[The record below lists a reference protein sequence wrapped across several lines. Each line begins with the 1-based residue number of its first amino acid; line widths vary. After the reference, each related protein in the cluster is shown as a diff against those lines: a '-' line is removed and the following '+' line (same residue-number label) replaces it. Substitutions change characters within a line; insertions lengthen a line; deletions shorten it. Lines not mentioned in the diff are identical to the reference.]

1 MMYPCATS
9 HCCASWNAVYIHSS
23 WRGLAELL
31 ILCVVGNAR
40 ARWSRMSEEYS
51 FHVLFFIQ
59 KVTLRIRETIGKNR
73 FIMKSFVKSVFP
85 LFGLL
90 MCLTFISCSDDP
102 EFEGPEF
109 EMSLNKTTLALE
121 VGKSETLVV
130 SYNPSDTP
138 NQGHTWGSSKP
149 EIATVDET
157 GKVTA
162 KAIGECTITA
172 RSLTG
177 NVSTTCNVQ
186 VVDKIIRVTSVSL
199 NKTTAEIAT
208 GETLALEATI
218 LPSNATNKGVK
229 WTSSSNEVATVDAK
243 GVVSAVAEGETT
255 ITVTTDDNS
264 KKATCKLTVVPV
276 GVKFSNPTIENVT
289 SNSALIIGSIEPRGV
304 KISEAG
310 ICIATTSTPTVDN
323 GKVMLLQGGG
333 TISTVLKELKAE
345 TTYYLRFYAI
355 VDGKVRYGNQT
366 VFETLPAVTISA
378 PTFSNVLAHSATVS
392 GTISANGSSLTETG
406 IVYSKMSMP
415 TVADTKVVISSEKI
429 SYSLMEL
436 EASTTYYV
444 RIYTVIGDKTYYGEQ
459 AELVTCDELITHFEP
474 IRVSEDDILLRSKA
488 PKGYKTINICYGT
501 SPNPTITDNI
511 KVVTCY
517 GDEMSVV
524 LTGLTSNTTY
534 YLRSYYQEG
543 TKFIYSN
550 DEVEFST
557 VGTKNIYVSDIEYSF
572 YRMGEFSS
580 FYALEC
586 KLVLK
591 TALEGEFQWETSSN
605 TYLSKSSTLTSS
617 NKVYKVYFSGNTTLI
632 FQIVA
637 ASSIPGYSPSSFT
650 FYDNQ
655 QSITHIPTGVT
666 YLIKVPRTEKTYKTS
681 GAKYYDNK

>member
-1 MMYPCATS
+1 
-9 HCCASWNAVYIHSS
+9 
-23 WRGLAELL
+23 
-31 ILCVVGNAR
+31 
-40 ARWSRMSEEYS
+40 
-51 FHVLFFIQ
+51 
-59 KVTLRIRETIGKNR
+59 
-73 FIMKSFVKSVFP
+73 MKSFVKSVFP

-102 EFEGPEF
+102 EIEKPQF
-109 EMSLNKTTLALE
+109 EMSMNKTTLALE
-121 VGKSETLVV
+121 VGTSETLVV

-162 KAIGECTITA
+162 KAIGECTVTA
-172 RSLTG
+172 RSLSG
-177 NVSTTCNVQ
+177 NVTTTCKIQ

-199 NKTTAEIAT
+199 NKIAAEIAT

-276 GVKFSNPTIENVT
+276 GVKFSEPKIENVT

-304 KISEAG
+304 KITEAG
-310 ICIATTSTPTVDN
+310 ICVATTSTPTVDN
-323 GKVMLLQGGG
+323 GKMMLLQGGG
-333 TISTVLKELKAE
+333 TISTVLKDLKAE

-378 PTFSNVLAHSATVS
+378 PTFTDILAHSATVN

-406 IVYSKMSMP
+406 IVYSKTSMP
-415 TVADTKVVISSEKI
+415 TIADTKVAVSSEKI

-474 IRVSEDDILLRSKA
+474 YSYSFEDHTNDQWGYIHEYGYQTIYMKSKA
-488 PKGYKTINICYGT
+488 PRGYKTVNICYAPTNEPKITHYTKALTVSDDGYIYFELRIY
-501 SPNPTITDNI
+501 SQYNQDYQGFDSVWRIRSYTITGS
-511 KVVTCY
+511 KV
-517 GDEMSVV
+517 
-524 LTGLTSNTTY
+524 
-534 YLRSYYQEG
+534 
-543 TKFIYSN
+543 
-550 DEVEFST
+550 
-557 VGTKNIYVSDIEYSF
+557 EYSDD
-572 YRMGEFSS
+572 
-580 FYALEC
+580 
-586 KLVLK
+586 
-591 TALEGEFQWETSSN
+591 
-605 TYLSKSSTLTSS
+605 
-617 NKVYKVYFSGNTTLI
+617 KVNITPVQFKF
-632 FQIVA
+632 
-637 ASSIPGYSPSSFT
+637 ASSLGDIGTQMYIYGLSSSSGCV
-650 FYDNQ
+650 YYKNL
-655 QSITHIPTGVT
+655 PEGL
-666 YLIKVPRTEKTYKTS
+666 YELIKSGITEKEYKEGPS
-681 GAKYYDNK
+681 GYWYKHEERNFTLKHLESGITFEYKKSE

>member
-1 MMYPCATS
+1 M
-9 HCCASWNAVYIHSS
+9 
-23 WRGLAELL
+23 
-31 ILCVVGNAR
+31 
-40 ARWSRMSEEYS
+40 
-51 FHVLFFIQ
+51 
-59 KVTLRIRETIGKNR
+59 
-73 FIMKSFVKSVFP
+73 FP

-102 EFEGPEF
+102 EIEKTQF
-109 EMSLNKTTLALE
+109 EMSMNKTTLALE
-121 VGKSETLVV
+121 VGTSETLVV

-149 EIATVDET
+149 EVATVDET

-177 NVSTTCNVQ
+177 NVSTTCTLQ

-208 GETLALEATI
+208 GETLTLEATI

-229 WTSSSNEVATVDAK
+229 WASSSNEVATVDAK

-255 ITVTTDDNS
+255 ITVTTDDNG

-276 GVKFSNPTIENVT
+276 GVKFSDPTIENIT
-289 SNSALIIGSIEPRGV
+289 SNSALIVGSIEPRGV
-304 KISEAG
+304 KITEAG

-333 TISTVLKELKAE
+333 TISTVLKDLKAE

-378 PTFSNVLAHSATVS
+378 PTFTDITAHSATVK

-406 IVYSKMSMP
+406 IVYSKTSMP
-415 TVADTKVVISSEKI
+415 TVADTKVAVSSEKI

-444 RIYTVIGDKTYYGEQ
+444 RVYVIIGDKIYYGEQ

-474 IRVSEDDILLRSKA
+474 YSYRFEHHANSIHEYGYQTIYMKSKA
-488 PKGYKTINICYGT
+488 PRGYKTVNICYAPTNEPKITHYTKALTVSDDGYIYFELRIY
-501 SPNPTITDNI
+501 SQYNQDYLGFDNIWRIRSYTITGS
-511 KVVTCY
+511 KV
-517 GDEMSVV
+517 
-524 LTGLTSNTTY
+524 
-534 YLRSYYQEG
+534 
-543 TKFIYSN
+543 
-550 DEVEFST
+550 
-557 VGTKNIYVSDIEYSF
+557 EYSDDKVNITPVQF
-572 YRMGEFSS
+572 KFASS
-580 FYALEC
+580 
-586 KLVLK
+586 
-591 TALEGEFQWETSSN
+591 LEGLQDIGPRMYIYGLSS
-605 TYLSKSSTLTSS
+605 SSGC
-617 NKVYKVYFSGNTTLI
+617 VYYKNLPEGLYE
-632 FQIVA
+632 
-637 ASSIPGYSPSSFT
+637 
-650 FYDNQ
+650 
-655 QSITHIPTGVT
+655 
-666 YLIKVPRTEKTYKTS
+666 LIKSGITKKEYKEGPS
-681 GAKYYDNK
+681 GYWYKHEERNFTLKHLESGITFEYKKSE